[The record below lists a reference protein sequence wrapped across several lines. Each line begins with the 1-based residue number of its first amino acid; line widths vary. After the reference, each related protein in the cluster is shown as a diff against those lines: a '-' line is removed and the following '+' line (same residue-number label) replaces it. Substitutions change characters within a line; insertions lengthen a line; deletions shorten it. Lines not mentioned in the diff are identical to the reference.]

1 MLQYIIWDASPE
13 IFRIGWFALRWYGL
27 LFALGFLFGYNI
39 MARIFKWE
47 GKPEKDLDRLFLF
60 TIISTVV
67 GARLGHVFFYEPA
80 DYLANPI
87 KILMVWEGGLASHG
101 AAVAILIGIYLYAR
115 SSKGQ
120 SFWWVMDRLVITV
133 ALGGALIRTG
143 NLMNSE
149 IIGKPFAGSYALAFT
164 HSLDDAL
171 ESSYPEIKFKY
182 ARKTAGAGKDTL
194 IKGITYKPIQIDL
207 YFQDKTSP
215 EVATQFTQT
224 QVQYLINQGSEVQKH
239 YSTLG
244 KPLKIKTIED
254 KNYTIIRTDAY
265 TIPRHA
271 GQFYEGISCFLL
283 FGFLFLL
290 YKRQKERTPE
300 GQLFGIF
307 MIVCFGLRFF
317 YEFLKEN
324 QVDFESKLTYNM
336 GQLLSIPAIL
346 IGVVVLIISFMRKK
360 TK

>member
-1 MLQYIIWDASPE
+1 MLAYIIWDASPE

-27 LFALGFLFGYNI
+27 LFALAFLFGYSI

-47 GKPEKDLDRLFLF
+47 GKPEGDLDRLFLF

-101 AAVAILIGIYLYAR
+101 AAITILLAIYLYAR
-115 SSKGQ
+115 NREGQ

-149 IIGKPFAGSYALAFT
+149 IIGKPTNASYALAFT
-164 HSLDDAL
+164 HSLDEAI

-182 ARKTAGAGKDTL
+182 ARKNALATKDTT
-194 IKGITYKPIQIDL
+194 IKGIVYKPVQISL
-207 YFQDKTSP
+207 YFDGQTSKDVAMQFVQVNLP
-215 EVATQFTQT
+215 NLLNSGYEV
-224 QVQYLINQGSEVQKH
+224 SKH
-239 YSTLG
+239 FATLG
-244 KPLKIKTIED
+244 KPLQAKASEEG
-254 KNYTIIRTDAY
+254 KNTIIKIEAY

-271 GQFYEGISCFLL
+271 GQFYEAISCILL
-283 FGFLFLL
+283 FGLLFLV
-290 YKRQKERTPE
+290 YYVQKEHTPS

-307 MIVCFGLRFF
+307 MIVCFSLRFCF
-317 YEFLKEN
+317 EFLKEN
-324 QVDFESKLTYNM
+324 QVAFESNLSYNM
-336 GQLLSIPAIL
+336 GQLLSIPAVL
-346 IGVVVLIISFMRKK
+346 IGVIALLLSFTRKRK
-360 TK
+360 